1 MSRLTLARFCEIAG
15 GTFVRPAVASSTSAA
30 LATTSVALERS
41 SSPDQIPFIPST
53 DSRTLRRGQTFV
65 ALRGPNFDGHR
76 FIGAAL
82 GAGAAALV
90 VDDAG
95 AITRGV
101 DVPTILVADAK
112 HAYLAGAAAARRLYR
127 ALVVGI
133 TGSNGKTTTKT
144 MAAQL
149 IGRFRRVVATPAN
162 ENNELGVAKLC
173 YALDDSVDVAIA
185 EFGARHPGEIEQL
198 VQVAA
203 PDVAVLTNIG
213 EAHLEFFRDI
223 DELARTKF
231 AIFSGGARAVCNA
244 ADAWT
249 RRLADENGMGKR
261 AMWARLCGEPEAPG
275 LSIEAG
281 EPQGGRVAVSL
292 GASHAFASWHL
303 IGEHHLKDA
312 LLAAGAALQ
321 CGLRFEEA
329 IAGFADLRLPPG
341 RFELHA
347 LPGGA
352 TAVYDAYNAS
362 PTSMQHALRAF
373 AALSGRCHIA
383 VLGSMAELGS
393 GAVSGHEATGAAAA
407 AARVDALYCGG
418 DHAQTLARGA
428 LDAGMP
434 PTTVHTYVTNAEIA
448 QTLRD
453 VLRPDDVVL
462 LKGSRVQR
470 MEEILNALLA
480 TASPAGSAGASPRG
494 ESSEDLGFAA
504 PSAALA
510 ASEGSAFG
518 TTRRRGIAEAQAL
531 PARETAAKTFTVQVA
546 GLLGRIVALPV
557 RTPLVRAGDDLAR
570 VITDAIRG
578 IASPEDVVCVSE
590 TAVAIAQGRS
600 IRAEAIRPGRLA
612 RMLAE
617 RAGSYATMAQPE
629 SVQLVIEQVGTA
641 RVLAA
646 AVAGVAGRMVGRSGD
661 FYRVLGPAV
670 AEIDGYTGTMPPY
683 ERHIVFGPHDP
694 EAVAKALADACGAHV
709 AILDANDLHKV
720 DVLGASERV
729 NREVVRECLVSN
741 PHGNS
746 DQQTPIV
753 VLKYRPTKGGP
764 SLSPLLTC

>member
-15 GTFVRPAVASSTSAA
+15 GSFVPAAA
-30 LATTSVALERS
+30 AAALERS
-41 SSPDQIPFIPST
+41 SSPDRLPFIPST
-53 DSRTLRRGQTFV
+53 DSRTLRRGESFV
-65 ALRGPNFDGHR
+65 ALRGANFDGHR
-76 FIGAAL
+76 FVSAAL
-82 GAGAAALV
+82 SAGAAALV
-90 VDDAG
+90 VDDAR
-95 AITRGV
+95 AIPRDV
-101 DVPTILVADAK
+101 DVPALLVADAK
-112 HAYLAGAAAARRLYR
+112 HAYVAGAAAARRLHR

-149 IGRFRRVVATPAN
+149 MGRFRRVIATPAN

-185 EFGARHPGEIEQL
+185 EFGARHPGEIAQL
-198 VQVAA
+198 VQMAA

-213 EAHLEFFRDI
+213 EAHLEFFRDV

-249 RRLADENGMGKR
+249 RRLADENGTAKG

-281 EPQGGRVAVSL
+281 EPQAGRVAVSL
-292 GASHAFASWHL
+292 GASHAFARWHL

-362 PTSMQHALRAF
+362 PTSTQHALRAF
-373 AALSGRCHIA
+373 ATLQGRRHIA
-383 VLGSMAELGS
+383 VLGSMAELGA

-428 LDAGMP
+428 LAAGMA
-434 PTTVHTYVTNAEIA
+434 PTSVHTYVTNAEIA

-470 MEEILNALLA
+470 MEEILGALLA
-480 TASPAGSAGASPRG
+480 ADATTVDSPRG
-494 ESSEDLGFAA
+494 
-504 PSAALA
+504 
-510 ASEGSAFG
+510 
-518 TTRRRGIAEAQAL
+518 EAQAL
-531 PARETAAKTFTVQVA
+531 PARETAARTAARAGAAAETSRTFTVQAA
-546 GLLGRIVALPV
+546 GLPGRIVALPV
-557 RTPLVRAGDDLAR
+557 RTPLVKAGDDLAR
-570 VITDAIRG
+570 IVGHAIVG
-578 IASPEDVVCVSE
+578 IAGTDDVICVSE

-600 IRAEAIRPGRLA
+600 IRAEAIRPGKLA

-646 AVAGVAGRMVGRSGD
+646 AVAGVAGRMVGRTGD

-694 EAVAKALADACGAHV
+694 EAVARALAAACGVHV
-709 AILDANDLHKV
+709 AIVDANDLQKV

-729 NREVVRECLVSN
+729 NREAVCACLLGN

-753 VLKYRPTKGGP
+753 VLKYRPLKGAP
-764 SLSPLLTC
+764 SASPLSTC